1 MPVEERSTSP
11 NQAAPPTAVPPFS
24 DATLA
29 ELETQLG
36 RALREDEF
44 YVGEVCVKI
53 GKEVKRF
60 HLAS

>member
-1 MPVEERSTSP
+1 
-11 NQAAPPTAVPPFS
+11 VPPFS